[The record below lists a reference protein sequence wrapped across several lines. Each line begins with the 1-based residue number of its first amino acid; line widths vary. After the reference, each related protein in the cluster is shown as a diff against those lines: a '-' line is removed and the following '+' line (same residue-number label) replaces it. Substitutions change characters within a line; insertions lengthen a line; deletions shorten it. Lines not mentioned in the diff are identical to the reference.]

1 MPNIRVPPEVFRVLM
16 LKKMC
21 LVRLALTE
29 QLKVLGNRDPG
40 QSISNIGPRLRD
52 C

>member
-1 MPNIRVPPEVFRVLM
+1 MKNTGVPPEVFGVLM

-29 QLKVLGNRDPG
+29 QLKVPGDRDP
-40 QSISNIGPRLRD
+40 R
-52 C
+52 